1 MNKLQPD
8 LFNILVVDDNP
19 DNIYLVRFLLERAG
33 FKVLEAA
40 NAKQAINIIKEN
52 RISLILMDIQ
62 MPGMDGIEATR
73 TIKGFATPVII
84 VALTARIMEE
94 DKNEIET
101 AGCDG
106 IIEKPIDPCL
116 FHQQIESYLTKN

>member
-1 MNKLQPD
+1 MNKLQTN
-8 LFNILVVDDNP
+8 LFSILIVDDNP
-19 DNIYLVRFLLERAG
+19 DNIYLIRFLLERAG
-33 FKVLEAA
+33 FKILEAT
-40 NAKQAINIIKEN
+40 NAKQAISIVKKNN
-52 RISLILMDIQ
+52 ISLILMDIQ

-73 TIKGFATPVII
+73 IIKNLATPVII

-116 FHQQIESYLTKN
+116 FQQQIESYLDKN